1 MSERFAIERAPQRSD
16 TALLVV
22 LFLLIGLGL
31 SALFSASYNWAEQ
44 LYGDPFR
51 LIRRQAIWVVL
62 GAGVA
67 LVVYHIPLSFLRS
80 MVPIMIV
87 ASLGLMALTFVP
99 GLGEE
104 YLGGRRWIL
113 LFGSSFQPSELVKVV
128 LVFYLAHMLDRKQDR
143 LDDTVNSVLP
153 PLIVAGVFAAL
164 IYLQNDFSTSL
175 FVMLLAL
182 LVLFVARVRLR
193 FFVGLA
199 TVTIPLAAILLLTR
213 EHRVVRILAFID
225 PNIDRFGAG
234 YQVLQAH
241 RALELGGLWG
251 RGIGQSVQKY
261 GTLPEP
267 HSDFVFAV
275 LGEEVGFLGVVIV
288 LALFVAFAVKGYGL
302 AFAATSVFRSLLAF
316 GLTSVIALQALL
328 NMAVV
333 AGLVPATGVP
343 LPFFSH
349 GGSAILMTL
358 LMSGLLL
365 NVAREESV
373 ARREGA
379 VGSTGEQSGG
389 GDG

>member
-1 MSERFAIERAPQRSD
+1 MSERFAIERTPRRGD

-22 LFLLIGLGL
+22 LFLLIGIGL
-31 SALFSASYNWAEQ
+31 SVLFSASHNWAEQ
-44 LYGDPFR
+44 LYGDPLR

-62 GAGVA
+62 GIVVA
-67 LVVYHIPLSFLRS
+67 LVAYHVRLSFLRS
-80 MVPIMIV
+80 LVPVMIV
-87 ASLGLMALTFVP
+87 AALGLMALTFVP
-99 GLGEE
+99 GMGEE

-128 LVFYLAHMLDRKQDR
+128 LVFYLAHILDRKQDR
-143 LDDTVNSVLP
+143 LDDTMNSVVP
-153 PLIVAGVFAAL
+153 PLIVVTAFGAL
-164 IYLQNDFSTSL
+164 IYLQNDFSTSV
-175 FVMLLAL
+175 FVVLLAL
-182 LVLFVARVRLR
+182 LVLFVARVRLS
-193 FFVGLA
+193 FFIGLA
-199 TVTIPLAAILLLTR
+199 VVTAPLAVILLLTR

-234 YQVLQAH
+234 YQVLQAQ
-241 RALELGGLWG
+241 RALEFGGLWG

-275 LGEEVGFLGVVIV
+275 LGEEVGFMGVVIV
-288 LALFVAFAVKGYGL
+288 VALFVAFAVKGYRL
-302 AFAATSVFRSLLAF
+302 AFTATTVFRSLLAF
-316 GLTSVIALQALL
+316 GLTSAIVLQALL

-333 AGLVPATGVP
+333 GGLVPATGIP

-358 LMSGLLL
+358 LMCGLLL

-373 ARREGA
+373 ALRATARRA
-379 VGSTGEQSGG
+379 TAARSGET
-389 GDG
+389 DG

>member
-22 LFLLIGLGL
+22 LFLLIGFGL

-67 LVVYHIPLSFLRS
+67 LVAYHIPLSFLRS
-80 MVPIMIV
+80 IVPVMIV

-113 LFGSSFQPSELVKVV
+113 LFGFSFQPSELVKVV

-143 LDDTVNSVLP
+143 LDDTMNSVVP
-153 PLIVAGVFAAL
+153 PLIVSGVFAAL

-199 TVTIPLAAILLLTR
+199 TVTIPLGVILLLTR

-234 YQVLQAH
+234 YQVLQAQ
-241 RALELGGLWG
+241 RALEFGGLWG

-288 LALFVAFAVKGYGL
+288 LALFVAFAVKGYRL

-333 AGLVPATGVP
+333 AGLVPATGIP

-365 NVAREESV
+365 NVAREESA
-373 ARREGA
+373 ARRTNA
-379 VGSTGEQSGG
+379 RQSEEI
-389 GDG
+389 DG

>member
-22 LFLLIGLGL
+22 LFLLIGFGL

-67 LVVYHIPLSFLRS
+67 LVAYHIPLSFLRS
-80 MVPIMIV
+80 IVPVMIV

-113 LFGSSFQPSELVKVV
+113 LFGFSFQPSELVKVV
-128 LVFYLAHMLDRKQDR
+128 LVFYLAHMLDRKKDR
-143 LDDTVNSVLP
+143 LDDTMNSVVP
-153 PLIVAGVFAAL
+153 PLIVSGVFAAL

-199 TVTIPLAAILLLTR
+199 TVTIPLGVILLLTR

-234 YQVLQAH
+234 YQVLQAQ
-241 RALELGGLWG
+241 RALEFGGLWG

-288 LALFVAFAVKGYGL
+288 LALFVAFAVKGYRL

-333 AGLVPATGVP
+333 AGLVPATGIP

-365 NVAREESV
+365 NVAREESA
-373 ARREGA
+373 ARRTNA
-379 VGSTGEQSGG
+379 RQSEEI
-389 GDG
+389 DG